1 MAAPTAKTAMI
12 DNMIIK
18 PSMPYSSFKGV
29 IKIANALII
38 TAMKPAI
45 NTLIILKVFS
55 DKNSVAQ
62 SAVIKYLTISKSIS
76 ANFSFL
82 RKYLSCINYIKQM
95 INIVSSA
102 INVGCI
108 LHPFLKLP
116 SLDK

>member
-1 MAAPTAKTAMI
+1 
-12 DNMIIK
+12 
-18 PSMPYSSFKGV
+18 
-29 IKIANALII
+29 
-38 TAMKPAI
+38 
-45 NTLIILKVFS
+45 
-55 DKNSVAQ
+55 
-62 SAVIKYLTISKSIS
+62 LTISKSIS

-108 LHPFLKLP
+108 LHPFLKLT